1 MCIYIYDIG
10 VCSYGSSRALF
21 ESVWGIIQDFKFL
34 LRKGFGSIWC
44 IYIYMIIY
52 DDDVF
57 GHSQEDSTRI

>member
-1 MCIYIYDIG
+1 MCIYIYIYDIG

-44 IYIYMIIY
+44 IYIYDYI
-52 DDDVF
+52 
-57 GHSQEDSTRI
+57 